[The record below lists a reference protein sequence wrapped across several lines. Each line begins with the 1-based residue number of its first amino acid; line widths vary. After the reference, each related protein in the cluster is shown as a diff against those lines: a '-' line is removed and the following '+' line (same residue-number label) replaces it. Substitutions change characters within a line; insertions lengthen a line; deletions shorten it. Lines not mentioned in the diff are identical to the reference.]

1 MTASRPSR
9 PRSGRRSGA
18 DRPRPGQRR
27 AETPAT
33 APIAAPAEARQGFS
47 SGILAGGGACPVPA
61 NRLASPTMNVTT
73 FDKLAYIDALKANGV
88 AEDQARA
95 HAVALDTAL
104 HEVVATK
111 ADMAA
116 VRADMAT
123 EFAAVRAD
131 MATEFAAVR
140 ADMATGFAEVRGEIA
155 TSKSEILRW
164 VFGMVLGLAGLM
176 VALNKLG

>member
-1 MTASRPSR
+1 
-9 PRSGRRSGA
+9 
-18 DRPRPGQRR
+18 
-27 AETPAT
+27 
-33 APIAAPAEARQGFS
+33 
-47 SGILAGGGACPVPA
+47 
-61 NRLASPTMNVTT
+61 MNVTT

-111 ADMAA
+111 ADMA
-116 VRADMAT
+116 T
-123 EFAAVRAD
+123 VRAD

-140 ADMATGFAEVRGEIA
+140 ADMATGFAEVRGEIAASRSDMQTTFAEVRGEIA